1 MARRS
6 GIRCV
11 AGQHECEQRGRD
23 HGDRDDR
30 GDERPATWLCR
41 FDAEGAPGVLDE
53 RAARRIAPVRFF
65 RERSRHDVLEP
76 GRRRGRFLEVGEE
89 DRGLGRSREGRA
101 SGQALVQEA
110 RERILVGASVDLL
123 SLDLLGSDVRR
134 RPERQAGVE
143 SRRLLGE
150 PPREP
155 EVRQVDM
162 TTSIE
167 EHVRRFDVPMDEPG
181 LVGGVER
188 RRHLLADLDGA
199 SCFELLLRRE

>member
-1 MARRS
+1 MTCS
-6 GIRCV
+6 SPG
-11 AGQHECEQRGRD
+11 G
-23 HGDRDDR
+23 
-30 GDERPATWLCR
+30 
-41 FDAEGAPGVLDE
+41 AEGGSSRWAK
-53 RAARRIAPVRFF
+53 RI
-65 RERSRHDVLEP
+65 
-76 GRRRGRFLEVGEE
+76 G
-89 DRGLGRSREGRA
+89 GLGRSREGRA

-155 EVRQVDM
+155 EVRHVDM

-181 LVGGVER
+181 LVGRVER